1 MAQQLTEIAAVIGEV
16 DALLMGAHA
25 VGMQDEHTAEL
36 RLARVMEMVV
46 DASLRLTAV
55 REALREMVGNV
66 SGRLTA

>member
-1 MAQQLTEIAAVIGEV
+1 
-16 DALLMGAHA
+16 
-25 VGMQDEHTAEL
+25 MQDEHTAEL

-46 DASLRLTAV
+46 DASLRLTVV